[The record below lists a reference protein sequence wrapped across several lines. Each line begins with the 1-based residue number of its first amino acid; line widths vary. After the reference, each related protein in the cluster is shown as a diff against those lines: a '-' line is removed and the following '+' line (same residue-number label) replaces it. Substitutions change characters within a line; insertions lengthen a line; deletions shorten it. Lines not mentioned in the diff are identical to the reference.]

1 MPRAILSTRARRD
14 LGRLDRVVAAR
25 IVRAIERYAA
35 TGHGDVT
42 RLQGRGSEMRL
53 RVGDWRVTF
62 TFEDDG
68 GTILIGRILPRGRA
82 HRD

>member
-1 MPRAILSTRARRD
+1 MPRAILSRGAQRD

-35 TGHGDVT
+35 TGHGDVK
-42 RLQGRGSEMRL
+42 RLQGRGDEMRL
-53 RVGDWRVTF
+53 RVGDWRVIF

-68 GTILIGRILPRGRA
+68 ETILIGRILPRGRVY
-82 HRD
+82 RD